1 MLEGPRIAAEL
12 GNPLTQVARAL
23 VHALRDGRS
32 LSLVRLG
39 DGETLTLRCGLTD
52 GQPQRKLLTLME

>member
-23 VHALRDGRS
+23 VRALRDGRS

-52 GQPQRKLLTLME
+52 GQRQRKLLTLME